1 MNRNSNFSPPD
12 VYDYHVGWICAATQ
26 DYGAACKVL
35 DEQYQPLT
43 SSIIPSSR
51 TSYKLGRIG
60 NHNVVI
66 NIPPATRVLNY
77 YL

>member
-1 MNRNSNFSPPD
+1 MDRGSSFSSTPCPPD

-66 NIPPATRVLNY
+66 NIPQRLEY
-77 YL
+77 